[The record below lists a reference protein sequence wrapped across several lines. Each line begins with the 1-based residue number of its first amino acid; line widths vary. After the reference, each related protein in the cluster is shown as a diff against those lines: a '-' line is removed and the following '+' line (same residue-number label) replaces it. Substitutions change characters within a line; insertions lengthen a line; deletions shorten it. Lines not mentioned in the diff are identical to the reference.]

1 MVRLFGVGLALVMVV
16 AAAWADEI
24 KSGLEV
30 GASPMPFHPLNIV
43 NADNPGA
50 NGTEHCLVCQYGSKP
65 VALVFA
71 RCCECPS
78 TIALIKKLDAAVA
91 KQGKE
96 KMSAAVVFLSDDKE
110 MKDKLQEMVKKNEI
124 KNVSVAVMPAKG
136 PSGYNLHEKAE
147 ATVVL
152 YSNRKVVANHAFES
166 LCDGCVAKVI
176 GDLKLLAAK

>member
-1 MVRLFGVGLALVMVV
+1 MVRLFGVGLALVMAS
-16 AAAWADEI
+16 AAAWAGDI

-30 GASPMPFHPLNIV
+30 GAAPMPFHPFNIL
-43 NADNPGA
+43 NADNAGA
-50 NGTEHCLVCQYGSKP
+50 NGSENCLVCQYGNKP
-65 VALVFA
+65 VALVFV

-78 TIALIKKLDAAVA
+78 TIALIKKLDTAVA
-91 KQGKE
+91 NRGKD

-110 MKDKLQEMVKKNEI
+110 MKEKLQEFVKKNEI

-136 PSGYNLHEKAE
+136 PSGYNLNEKAG

-152 YSNRKVVANHAFES
+152 YANRKVVANHAFES
-166 LCDGCVAKVI
+166 LCDDCVAKVV